1 MKAALPYQVNED
13 TVVEDIDMDLPPRP
27 DEVLVRT
34 VAPPGQVSPGL
45 SDLGSSLCLDCLDL
59 GLGCL
64 RVGGDPELF
73 RGRVELV
80 YQDRDILQ

>member
-34 VAPPGQVSPGL
+34 VARAG
-45 SDLGSSLCLDCLDL
+45 
-59 GLGCL
+59 
-64 RVGGDPELF
+64 
-73 RGRVELV
+73 
-80 YQDRDILQ
+80 